1 MKVVKFEKRVSF
13 EEKLIL
19 ENLFEEFVNSEINSL
34 KESGEKVY
42 GLNKWSEFRLV
53 VSGGRYGSDM
63 GCIGMNYIEGF
74 LYELDMFMELMC
86 DLGGCYRGEF
96 LYENRDYLFD
106 LLDKEVKDEN
116 FRNEIKVK
124 FDEYFEFEEDE
135 EDED

>member
-1 MKVVKFEKRVSF
+1 MSKVIKFEKRVSF

-19 ENLFEEFVNSEINSL
+19 ENLFEEFVKSEIDSL
-34 KESGEKVY
+34 KRSGEEVY
-42 GLNKWSEFRLV
+42 GLDKWSEFRLF

-63 GCIGMNYIEGF
+63 GSVGMNYIEGF

-106 LLDKEVKDEN
+106 LLDKKVEDKN
-116 FRNEIKVK
+116 FVEEIKIK

-135 EDED
+135 D